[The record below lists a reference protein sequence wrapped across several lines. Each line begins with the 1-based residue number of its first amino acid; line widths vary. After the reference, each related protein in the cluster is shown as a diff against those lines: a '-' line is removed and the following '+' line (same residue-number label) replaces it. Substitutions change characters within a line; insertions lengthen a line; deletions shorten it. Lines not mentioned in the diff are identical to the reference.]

1 LSQEISVDSW
11 RGKTFRNKKKVGD
24 KKTFRNKNYGLEKNN
39 FMKENSNA

>member
-11 RGKTFRNKKKVGD
+11 RGKTFRNKKKEI
-24 KKTFRNKNYGLEKNN
+24 KKTFRNKNYGLEKNY